1 MLVKYNEKEK
11 TMKIKRMA
19 AGFLAVAMF
28 ASMALTP
35 AWAEELTDSVVT
47 NDLTDTV
54 SDEPS
59 DTDVLDED
67 ENSNPPPQFFQILPP
82 KAVPL

>member
-1 MLVKYNEKEK
+1 
-11 TMKIKRMA
+11 MKIKIMA

-67 ENSNPPPQFFQILPP
+67 ENSNRLVLNSPVVYRSRICLERC
-82 KAVPL
+82 VVL

>member
-1 MLVKYNEKEK
+1 
-11 TMKIKRMA
+11 MKIKRVA
-19 AGFLAVAMF
+19 AGLLAVAMV

-47 NDLTDTV
+47 NDLTDTA

-67 ENSNPPPQFFQILPP
+67 ENPNPPAVFFRYCSRRQCLFRCRR
-82 KAVPL
+82 

>member
-1 MLVKYNEKEK
+1 MRRKK

-19 AGFLAVAMF
+19 AGFVAVAMF

-67 ENSNPPPQFFQILPP
+67 ENSNQPPHFFQILQP